1 MDWMRN
7 RRAILLI
14 LSLTQLL
21 FGMACGKDYV
31 TGKGSYNWFGL
42 DQDVRLGKEVL
53 YEQLAAFQKGA
64 KYEGKVVEVDVDTEQ
79 MQRIQ
84 TVVDRIAKVSHLPNL
99 PYEAH
104 LADIPVVNAWC
115 APGGKIMV
123 YSGLWDPKKGLIS
136 KDNDAELA
144 AVLAHEMAHAN
155 ARHVTEMLST
165 NMTILLAGTV
175 AQSAIGA
182 AGSQMGSNLFGSFF
196 SYGYNIFAPTYSR
209 KAELEADRIGLFY
222 MAKAGYDPQVAIQ
235 VWERASKKKGD
246 MTTIYASHPGS
257 GERAKALQQY
267 LPLAEQIY
275 HDPSL
280 PYPNFANMK
289 KAAEAKAKTPANTP
303 EKGEAPSPETQAAP
317 KIKIS
322 PKTDL

>member
-1 MDWMRN
+1 MKLD
-7 RRAILLI
+7 RRWLFWILIALAAVP
-14 LSLTQLL
+14 
-21 FGMACGKDYV
+21 ACSKDYV
-31 TGKGSYNWFGL
+31 TGKSSYNWFGL
-42 DQDVRLGKEVL
+42 DQDIRLGKEVL
-53 YEQLAAFQKGA
+53 NEQLTAFQKGE
-64 KYEGKVVEVDVDTEQ
+64 KYKGKTVEVDVDKEQ
-79 MQRIQ
+79 LQRIQ

-99 PYEAH
+99 PYEVH
-104 LADIPVVNAWC
+104 LAEIPVVNAWC

-123 YSGLWDPKKGLIS
+123 YSGLWDPKDGLIS
-136 KDNDAELA
+136 KNNDAELA

-165 NMTILLAGTV
+165 NMTIVLAGSV
-175 AQSAIGA
+175 AQTAIGA

-209 KAELEADRIGLFY
+209 KSELEADEIGLFY
-222 MAKAGYDPQVAIQ
+222 MAKAGYDPQVALE

-246 MTTIYASHPGS
+246 ITTIYASHPGS

-267 LPLAEQIY
+267 LPLAEDIY

-280 PYPNFANMK
+280 PYPNFAHMK
-289 KAAEAKAKTPANTP
+289 KSLPKVQ
-303 EKGEAPSPETQAAP
+303 KGSEPQTHPSQSETQPSAP
-317 KIKIS
+317 APVIHTS